1 MRLNGFAAVT
11 LVIESS
17 WIATEA
23 TSRDS
28 TSLIDQRVLAVIILF
43 LV

>member
-11 LVIESS
+11 LVIESF

-28 TSLIDQRVLAVIILF
+28 MSLLNQRVLAAVILF

>member
-11 LVIESS
+11 LVIESF

-28 TSLIDQRVLAVIILF
+28 TSLLSQRVIAAVILF